1 MKVGINGM
9 GRMGVHLI
17 SVHGMYLLG
26 SARSARLGKN
36 RWPVTLL
43 GDEAR
48 LLGDPAPG
56 FSFPLQELCKFLR

>member
-1 MKVGINGM
+1 
-9 GRMGVHLI
+9 
-17 SVHGMYLLG
+17 MYLLG

-48 LLGDPAPG
+48 LIFITHEAYERDVAATLHDLKQLDVVGKVGSVLRVVGDA
-56 FSFPLQELCKFLR
+56 